1 MDWYEEYEREQA
13 EKASDALKGA
23 LATIPFSIIVIVIVI
38 VLAYNWLKATF
49 S

>member
-13 EKASDALKGA
+13 EKADLALKSA
-23 LATIPFSIIVIVIVI
+23 IASIPFSIILIVV